1 MEVGLRSRSRW
12 QIPRLVCGVFVAFC
26 LATSLTRAQDLVH
39 VEEDWELVVGQPDAN
54 SAGPQI
60 ICTMSPFG
68 DINGTYFTFEINHQS
83 VPYWAPGGLTLH
95 QWTGESLSQS
105 MNRTDRSVMQ
115 TAGETVTW
123 TQVLDVQGGTLTFQ
137 VKNGQSSTWGT
148 FGRSNHF
155 RVQNNDGVSDLNSY
169 TPEVSAGRSGVA
181 FASNRVTSLKIL
193 RVRGTLSDGT
203 TASDNTVRVVYQL
216 GQ

>member
-1 MEVGLRSRSRW
+1 
-12 QIPRLVCGVFVAFC
+12 
-26 LATSLTRAQDLVH
+26 LTRAQDLVH
-39 VEEDWELVVGQPDAN
+39 VEEDWELVVGKPDAN
-54 SAGPQI
+54 SAGPQV

-68 DINGTYFTFEINHQS
+68 DINSTYFTFEINHQS
-83 VPYWAPGGLTLH
+83 VPYWAPGGLTIH
-95 QWTGESLSQS
+95 QWWGENLAQS

-115 TAGETVTW
+115 TPGETVTW
-123 TQVLDVQGGTLTFQ
+123 TQTLDCQYGPLTFH
-137 VKNGQSSTWGT
+137 VKNGSSTTWGT

-155 RVQNNDGVSDLNSY
+155 SLYSDWATGNLNNY
-169 TPEVSAGRSGVA
+169 TPDVSSARSGVA

-203 TASDNTVRVVYQL
+203 TATDNTVRVVYQDQL